1 MLVGYARVSTDEQ
14 TLDVQLEHLRKAG
27 CNFIFEEKMSGAERQ
42 RPALNRMLK
51 KVKAGDVVIIHKLD
65 RLARSTKHLLEI
77 AEHLQKKQTGLRS
90 ISEPWADTTSPAG
103 RMILTIFAGIAEF
116 ERAQIRERTAAG
128 RRLARQRGVQ
138 MGRPAKL
145 ARDDTAL
152 VCQLVI
158 KERLSVAHVAEKFG
172 VHKATVYR
180 ILNRHQQTPAQ
191 NQVQSIQDGNERTPA
206 GTALSAMR
214 HDTDQ

>member
-14 TLDVQLEHLRKAG
+14 TLDVQLEHLHKAG

-138 MGRPAKL
+138 MGRPTKL
-145 ARDDTAL
+145 THDDTTL
-152 VCQLVI
+152 VCQLVM
-158 KERLSVAHVAEKFG
+158 KEGLSVAHVARRFG

-180 ILNRHQQTPAQ
+180 ILNRHQQTPA
-191 NQVQSIQDGNERTPA
+191 
-206 GTALSAMR
+206 
-214 HDTDQ
+214 